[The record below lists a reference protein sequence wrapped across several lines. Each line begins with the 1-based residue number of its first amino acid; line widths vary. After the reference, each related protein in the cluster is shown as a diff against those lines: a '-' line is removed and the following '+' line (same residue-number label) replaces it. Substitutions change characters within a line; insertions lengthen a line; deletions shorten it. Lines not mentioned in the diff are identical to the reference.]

1 MNLIA
6 TFFAVAACAVVYAQ
20 DPTNCNGGTKAL
32 KGADF
37 VLTDQGDNSNVASLS
52 RIMESNGSRVKVSD
66 VFADGNHLMTGSSSK
81 LAWEAKPDFN
91 DMKTKK
97 WVPQGITSTADAL
110 DVGTYQGYDGWIV
123 SWHRQDDKSVRVSFV
138 DRKTKKY
145 RHALLVYPHA
155 PDDFRE
161 VPVHAGG
168 IIWYGNTLWVVDTS
182 NGIRVF
188 DMDNIWKV
196 SSGDGVGKGATGEY
210 SAAGYRYVIPQIRQV
225 YRL

>member
-6 TFFAVAACAVVYAQ
+6 SLFAIAACAVVYAQ
-20 DPTNCNGGTKAL
+20 DPTNCNGESRAL
-32 KGADF
+32 KGTDF
-37 VLTDQGDNSNVASLS
+37 VLTDQGDSSNVVSLS
-52 RIMESNGSRVKVSD
+52 RIMESNGRRVKVSD
-66 VFADGNHLMTGSSSK
+66 VFADGNHLMTGPSNK

-97 WVPQGITSTADAL
+97 WVPQGITSTADAF
-110 DVGTYQGYDGWIV
+110 DAGTYQGYDGWVV
-123 SWHRQDDKSVRVSFV
+123 SWHRHDDKSVRVSFV

-145 RHALLVYPHA
+145 RHVLLVYPHA
-155 PDDFRE
+155 ADDFRE

-168 IIWYGNTLWVVDTS
+168 ILWYGNSLWVVDTW

-196 SSGDGVGKGATGEY
+196 SSGDGVGKTAGEDY

-225 YRL
+225 HRL

>member
-6 TFFAVAACAVVYAQ
+6 SLFAIAACAVVYAQ
-20 DPTNCNGGTKAL
+20 DPTNCNGESRAL
-32 KGADF
+32 KGTDF
-37 VLTDQGDNSNVASLS
+37 VLTDQGDSSNVVSLS
-52 RIMESNGSRVKVSD
+52 RIMESNGRRVKVSD
-66 VFADGNHLMTGSSSK
+66 VFADGNHLMTGPSNK

-97 WVPQGITSTADAL
+97 WVPQGITSTADAF
-110 DVGTYQGYDGWIV
+110 DAGTYQGYDGWVV
-123 SWHRQDDKSVRVSFV
+123 SWHRHDDKSVRVSFV

-145 RHALLVYPHA
+145 RHVLLVYPHA
-155 PDDFRE
+155 ADDFRE
-161 VPVHAGG
+161 VPVRG
-168 IIWYGNTLWVVDTS
+168 ILWYGNSLWVVDTW

-196 SSGDGVGKGATGEY
+196 SSGDGVGKTAGEDY

-225 YRL
+225 HRL